1 MDYLDEGYYASLL
14 GEANKDKVLPDINTL
29 NSLRYF
35 DPLSLLS
42 IGIKL
47 NQNFINSLNY
57 EKNINIKI
65 FFGIPSV
72 QDFEKLAK
80 KIFEHYTAPL
90 LNLTITRE
98 NNVWQISSL
107 TLGKITNLNDI
118 EQTTFAEALNSFS
131 SNVWRK
137 KRLKKS
143 YKYDMAIL
151 IDKDEKIPPSN
162 KKAIAKFIKAGNEL
176 GIHIDTITKDDY
188 MRVPEYDALFIRT
201 TTAINHYSFA
211 FAKKAEDNG
220 MVVIDDTKSITR
232 CTNKVYMQN
241 LMEKH
246 KIPAPEAKLIF
257 KGVSKEQLE
266 SIVDELGFPIVLK
279 IPDGSFSKGVKKAK
293 NFVELEEILAS
304 MLADSS
310 IIIAQKYY
318 FTEFDWRIGVL
329 NGKPIYAAKYHMA
342 KDHWQ
347 IVNYKKNSVTAG
359 GADAFAIHQVDK
371 AIIKT
376 AVKATKLI
384 GSGLYGVDIKLVN
397 NKPLVIEIND
407 NPSLDA
413 GYEDGHIGDEL
424 YKTIMLEFLNR
435 MNFKKLSYV

>member
-1 MDYLDEGYYASLL
+1 
-14 GEANKDKVLPDINTL
+14 
-29 NSLRYF
+29 
-35 DPLSLLS
+35 
-42 IGIKL
+42 
-47 NQNFINSLNY
+47 
-57 EKNINIKI
+57 
-65 FFGIPSV
+65 
-72 QDFEKLAK
+72 
-80 KIFEHYTAPL
+80 
-90 LNLTITRE
+90 
-98 NNVWQISSL
+98 
-107 TLGKITNLNDI
+107 
-118 EQTTFAEALNSFS
+118 
-131 SNVWRK
+131 
-137 KRLKKS
+137 
-143 YKYDMAIL
+143 MAIL

-162 KKAIAKFIKAGNEL
+162 KKAIAKFIKMGNEL

-266 SIVDELGFPIVLK
+266 SVVNELGFPIVLK

-293 NFVELEEILAS
+293 DFVELEEILAD
-304 MLADSS
+304 MLNDSS

-342 KDHWQ
+342 KNHWQ

-359 GADAFAIHQVDK
+359 GADAYAIHQVDK
-371 AIIKT
+371 SIIKT
-376 AVKATKLI
+376 AIKATKLI
-384 GSGLYGVDIKLVN
+384 GTGLYGVDIKLVN

-413 GYEDGHIGDEL
+413 GYEDGHAGDAL
-424 YKTIMLEFLNR
+424 YTTIMLEFLNR